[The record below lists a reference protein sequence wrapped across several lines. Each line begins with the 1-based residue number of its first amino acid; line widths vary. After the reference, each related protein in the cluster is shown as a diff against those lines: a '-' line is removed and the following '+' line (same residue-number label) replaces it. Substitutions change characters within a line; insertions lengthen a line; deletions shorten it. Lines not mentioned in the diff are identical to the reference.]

1 MNHTTKYLL
10 LFLIVVFGLVIIY
23 DSLTKFGMFE
33 GLENQT
39 APPAQCE
46 IKIDGAC
53 KSYPNMSN
61 KDWFAD
67 NDFGGPKPTNLES
80 CKYREQ
86 SWKKSCSESANISA
100 KYNQQLIPTPPAA
113 PPAAAT
119 AAAAAPA
126 APAPENKRASSTKK
140 TPVKTFSF

>member
-39 APPAQCE
+39 APPATPPV
-46 IKIDGAC
+46 A
-53 KSYPNMSN
+53 
-61 KDWFAD
+61 
-67 NDFGGPKPTNLES
+67 GPVAPS
-80 CKYREQ
+80 P
-86 SWKKSCSESANISA
+86 SA
-100 KYNQQLIPTPPAA
+100 PVTPPA
-113 PPAAAT
+113 PAAA
-119 AAAAAPA
+119 AA
-126 APAPENKRASSTKK
+126 APAPENKKASSTKK